1 MKKVL
6 LVISAFFVLLTCAN
20 AQNFK
25 IDDYKITTN
34 GKYKLTT
41 TKPYAIQLNYPIDKK
56 SIFNKH
62 DFESYLTNY
71 KQELENSRLF
81 EEINVDYEVLEQTV
95 TSDDNPETLLK
106 VKLNINVTDSNHFL
120 MVPYPKFKSD
130 KDKTEII
137 LKLKAKDSNFLG
149 TMNPLATDLN
159 IEVKKDEESWSF
171 KPGFNIS
178 YDYPFSAGPFDA
190 TWINDYSINY
200 NSQNKYPEW
209 NAKTGLKFV
218 LPFHYISFVF
228 EGYHNFINN
237 FDYEKY
243 GDAMYSKEEFKFST
257 PIKLYEFKN
266 FSYLTYTPSL
276 SYNFYWDQDGINI
289 DNPSLTGPI
298 ITLNQSLSNSKIN
311 WHDNFR
317 KGYSISLGNSW
328 TYNFQRKD
336 WSPSISLEAK
346 GFTSI
351 KLEDRDY
358 LDQIGIVTD
367 IYAFTYFDMPGS
379 YYDHD
384 FSGYGDSIGSRLRGV
399 PDDSYFGNFD
409 SDTTSTGFVLNIDLP
424 INIIRTSF
432 ERDLFNFNMQFSPFL
447 DIAIYRDRA
456 LPLQT
461 DSKICSGMEVLVY
474 PKKWSS
480 FIIRGSIGFDLKE
493 TFAEDTNIK
502 GLVKGLWHN
511 KEISIGLGLHY

>member
-6 LVISAFFVLLTCAN
+6 LIISAFFVLLTCAS

-25 IDDYKITTN
+25 IEDYKITTS

-41 TKPYAIQLNYPIDKK
+41 TKPYAVELNYPIDKK

-71 KQELENSRLF
+71 KQELENSRTF

-95 TSDDNPETLLK
+95 TSNDNPETLLK
-106 VKLNINVTDSNHFL
+106 VKLNIELKDSNHFL
-120 MVPYPKFKSD
+120 MVPYPKLKSD
-130 KDKTEII
+130 KDKTEIM

-149 TMNPLATDLN
+149 TMNPLATDIN
-159 IEVKKDEESWSF
+159 IEATKEDDGWVLT
-171 KPGFNIS
+171 PGFNIS
-178 YDYPFSAGPFDA
+178 YDYPFAAGPFDA
-190 TWINDYSINY
+190 TWINDLSINY
-200 NSQNKYPEW
+200 NSDHTWPEW
-209 NAKTGLKFV
+209 DWKTGLKFV

-228 EGYHNFINN
+228 EGYHNFINEY
-237 FDYEKY
+237 DYEKY
-243 GDAMYSKEEFKFST
+243 NDAMYSKEEFKFST

-266 FSYLTYTPSL
+266 FSSLVYTPAVN
-276 SYNFYWDQDGINI
+276 YNFVWDQDGISIENT
-289 DNPSLTGPI
+289 SLTGPI
-298 ITLNQSLSNSKIN
+298 ITLSQSLSNSKVN
-311 WHDNFR
+311 WHNNFR

-336 WSPSISLEAK
+336 WCPSLSFEAK

-358 LDQIGIVTD
+358 LDQVGIVTD
-367 IYAFTYFDMPGS
+367 IYSFTYFDMPGQ

-384 FSGYGDSIGSRLRGV
+384 VSGYGDSIGKRLRGV
-399 PDDSYFGNFD
+399 PDDSYFGNLG
-409 SDTTSTGFVLNIDLP
+409 SDTTSVGFVLNIDLP

-432 ERDLFNFNMQFSPFL
+432 ERNLFNFNMQFSPFL
-447 DIAIYRDRA
+447 DVAIYRDRA

-474 PKKWSS
+474 PKKWSN